1 MVLVVIVVLAVELA
15 VEAVA
20 VCTTAK
26 VAEYSGTMRGENG
39 YGSGRGAGSD
49 ATAGPEVSAAELR
62 KSRVQRSCAVVEG
75 AR

>member
-39 YGSGRGAGSD
+39 TGSGRGVGGD
-49 ATAGPEVSAAELR
+49 AAIGPEVSAAAQR
-62 KSRVQRSCAVVEG
+62 KSQVQRSCA
-75 AR
+75 